1 MAIEYR
7 DPIDGVA
14 LLSLSQAETDEMGEI
29 LYDVRKHNLAGKIVA
44 GTQLYTSVGV
54 AQSICKTTSMM
65 DNVFLIRAFDGD
77 KCVGFRFIKP
87 AKYSPIVVPR
97 NAKEEAKYGHIRDWW
112 LSQGL
117 KISEGLAPGLFAAHK
132 DYAGQGVASTVR
144 NLCNVESKKR
154 GYVWIAG
161 HDIED
166 KSRWDW
172 TMHYYEKNGIV
183 PVFSDIDCPNGYGG
197 YGKIYYYK
205 LV

>member
-7 DPIDGVA
+7 DPIDGEEMA
-14 LLSLSQAETDEMGEI
+14 KLSQAETDEMGKI
-29 LYDVRKHNLAGKIVA
+29 LHEVRKHNLAGKIVA
-44 GTQLYTSVGV
+44 GTQKYSLEGAS
-54 AQSICKTTSMM
+54 AACKGTCQQA
-65 DNVFLIRAFDGD
+65 DVFLIRAFDGD
-77 KCVGFRFIKP
+77 KCVGFRFIRP
-87 AKYSPIVVPR
+87 AKYSPLAVPR
-97 NAKEEAKYGHIRDWW
+97 NKQEEDKYGNIRDWW

-117 KISEGLAPGLFAAHK
+117 KISEGLAPGLFASHK
-132 DYAGQGVASTVR
+132 DYAGQGVASKVR

-172 TMHYYEKNGIV
+172 TMHYYKKNNIV
-183 PVFSDIDCPNGYGG
+183 PVFSDIDCPNEYGG
-197 YGKIYYYK
+197 YGKIYYYN

>member
-7 DPIDGVA
+7 DPIYGEA
-14 LLSLSQAETDEMGEI
+14 LLSLSQAETDEMGKI

-44 GTQLYTSVGV
+44 GKPKYPLLEAAMAACKRTS
-54 AQSICKTTSMM
+54 KL
-65 DNVFLIRAFDGD
+65 DDVFLIRAFDGD

-87 AKYSPIVVPR
+87 AKYSPLATPR
-97 NAKEEAKYGHIRDWW
+97 DAKEEAKYGHIRDWW

-117 KISEGLAPGLFAAHK
+117 KISEGLAPGFFAAHK
-132 DYAGQGVASTVR
+132 DYAGQGIASTIR
-144 NLCNVESKKR
+144 NLCNVESKRR
-154 GYVWIAG
+154 GYVWVG
-161 HDIED
+161 VHDIED

-183 PVFSDIDCPNGYGG
+183 PVFSDIDCPNELGG
-197 YGKIYYYK
+197 YGKIFYYK

>member
-1 MAIEYR
+1 MTIEYR
-7 DPIDGVA
+7 DPIDGEA
-14 LLSLSQAETDEMGEI
+14 LLSLSQAETDEMGKM

-44 GTQLYTSVGV
+44 GKPKYPLLENAMSECKGTS
-54 AQSICKTTSMM
+54 KL
-65 DNVFLIRAFDGD
+65 DDVFLIRAFDGD
-77 KCVGFRFIKP
+77 KCVGFRFISP
-87 AKYSPIVVPR
+87 GKYSPIVEPR

-117 KISEGLAPGLFAAHK
+117 NISECLAPGFYSGHK
-132 DYAGQGVASTVR
+132 DYAGQGIVSTIR

-161 HDIED
+161 HGLED

-172 TMHYYEKNGIV
+172 TMHYYQKNNIEV
-183 PVFSDIDCPNGYGG
+183 VLSDIDCPNEYGG

>member
-7 DPIDGVA
+7 DPIYGEA
-14 LLSLSQAETDEMGEI
+14 LLSLSQAETDEMGKI

-44 GTQLYTSVGV
+44 GKPKYPLLEAAMAACKGTS
-54 AQSICKTTSMM
+54 KL
-65 DNVFLIRAFDGD
+65 DDVFLIRAFDGD

-117 KISEGLAPGLFAAHK
+117 NISEGLAPGLFAAHK
-132 DYAGQGVASTVR
+132 DYAGQGIASTIR

-172 TMHYYEKNGIV
+172 TMHYYQKNNIEV
-183 PVFSDIDCPNGYGG
+183 VLSDIDCPNELGG
-197 YGKIYYYK
+197 YGKIFYYK